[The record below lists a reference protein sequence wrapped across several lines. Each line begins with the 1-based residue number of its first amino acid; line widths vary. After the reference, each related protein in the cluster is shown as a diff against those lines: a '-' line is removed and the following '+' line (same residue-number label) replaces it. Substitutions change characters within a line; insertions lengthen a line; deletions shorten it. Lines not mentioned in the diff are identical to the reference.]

1 MDSGVMGSG
10 QPERRSHL
18 FTVRLWQEELSDG
31 QLEWRGKVQ
40 LLGENQVR
48 YFRDWA
54 ALIPLLLSML
64 RNAGRAA
71 AETQSDSQENGIK

>member
-1 MDSGVMGSG
+1 MDNG

-64 RNAGRAA
+64 RNAGRGAD
-71 AETQSDSQENGIK
+71 TVQSDGHDGAVR